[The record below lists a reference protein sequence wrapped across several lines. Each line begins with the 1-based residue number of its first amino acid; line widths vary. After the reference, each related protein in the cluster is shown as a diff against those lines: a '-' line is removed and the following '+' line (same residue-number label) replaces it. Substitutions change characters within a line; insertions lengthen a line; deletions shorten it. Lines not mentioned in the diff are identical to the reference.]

1 MAGAPEPK
9 APSAVSRYLRWAYRA
24 IALLVTV
31 ASLWLVGATAREL
44 YAGAPASTRSGVAL
58 GVACFVALLLPLLFE
73 QRVTAAF
80 RRRDPSAESVRASA
94 LFVWNAAV
102 LAVLLVAIG
111 TTSRRALY
119 REGAWPGFGES
130 GEAGL
135 LGMAGR
141 QAALWIGHEPLGS
154 GCELEVPP
162 AARAS
167 GAAPSASASTS
178 ASVAA
183 SASGAAPSASP
194 AKPIAAPPPVVPERD
209 FAPDELFAARSDA
222 VVLVRV
228 SRTVPPDSLEAKLF
242 GVVEMS
248 GHGSGFFVDGSGLI
262 VTNAHVV
269 EGATRVLVR
278 LRDGRQFDEA
288 TLELYDRA
296 RDLALLSVGG
306 EGLPYAP
313 LADGEVKV
321 GARALA
327 IGSPRG
333 LDHSLTDGIVSAE
346 RKKGGV
352 RMLQFQS
359 TIAPGS
365 SGGPLFDARGRVIGV
380 TTATE
385 GAGLNYA
392 VHAAHVRELL
402 TKERTPKPLAKWT
415 ETGVVEDFALRGA
428 ELLPTDRDSLEEGAR
443 MLAQAVGSCLRTE
456 GPPTGKLR
464 WSTARL
470 GAEADGMGAVLALL
484 QTKPTIDLDG
494 PSKECVEKL
503 SSLVATQLGA
513 ALHNALGPEQPGSV
527 SMSFRVR
534 GAAPEAGG
542 AARTV
547 DVLFELVAP

>member
-1 MAGAPEPK
+1 MAGAPGPE
-9 APSAVSRYLRWAYRA
+9 ARSALSSYLRWGYRA
-24 IALLVTV
+24 LALLLTL
-31 ASLWLVGATAREL
+31 ASVWLVGATAREL
-44 YAGAPASTRSGVAL
+44 YADAPASRRSGVAL
-58 GVACFVALLLPLLFE
+58 GVAVVVALVLPLVFE

-102 LAVLLVAIG
+102 LAILLLAIG

-119 REGAWPGFGES
+119 REGAWPSFGED
-130 GEAGL
+130 GDAGM
-135 LGMAGR
+135 LGAAGQR
-141 QAALWIGHEPLGS
+141 AATWIGHQPLGT
-154 GCELEVPP
+154 GCELEVPL
-162 AARAS
+162 AAA
-167 GAAPSASASTS
+167 SASASAPA
-178 ASVAA
+178 ASSSAA
-183 SASGAAPSASP
+183 SALPSATALPSSSATAP
-194 AKPIAAPPPVVPERD
+194 TAAPPPVVPERD

-228 SRTVPPDSLEAKLF
+228 SRAVPPDSLEAKLF
-242 GVVEMS
+242 GVDEIS
-248 GHGSGFFVDGSGLI
+248 GHGSGFFVEPSGLI

-278 LRDGRQFDEA
+278 LRDGRQFDEVS
-288 TLELYDRA
+288 LELYDRA
-296 RDLALLSVGG
+296 RDLALLSVRG

-346 RKKGGV
+346 RSKGGV

-392 VHAAHVRELL
+392 VHVAHVRELL
-402 TKERTPKPLAKWT
+402 TKERTPKPLAKWA
-415 ETGVVEDFALRGA
+415 ETGAVEDFALRGP

-443 MLAQAVGSCLRTE
+443 MLAQTVGSCLRKE
-456 GPPTGKLR
+456 GPPTGKLS
-464 WSTARL
+464 WSTARI
-470 GAEADGMGAVLALL
+470 GTEASGMGAVLALL
-484 QTKPTIDLDG
+484 QTKPTIEVDG
-494 PSKECVEKL
+494 PTKDCLEKL

-513 ALHNALGPEQPGSV
+513 ALHNAVGPEQPGSV

-542 AARTV
+542 TARSV
-547 DVLFELVAP
+547 DVLFELVAR